1 LVNDADLRKHIIE
14 YNMQRPQGCDITICH
29 APLRSIYFGFGGIV
43 TTCCFNRNYVLGKYP
58 ENSLDEIIHGEKR
71 KLLQQHLDRI
81 DFSIGCKY
89 CKDMIAAH
97 NFMSVNARFSDNFP
111 EQSDF
116 PSKMEF
122 ELDNTCNLKC
132 EMCNAKFSSA
142 HDNGR
147 RTVAPYDN
155 EDFIKQLKPFIPYL
169 IETKFLGGEPF
180 MSDLYPKIWESIIEL
195 NPKCKIRMQSNGTI
209 LNDKIKSILQRGNFQ
224 IGLSIDTLNPERY
237 AKIRNGAKLE
247 KTLENLE
254 FFNHICKKNGDY
266 INISVCPMK
275 ENRFDIPELV
285 KFCNDKNIFIY
296 FNSVSTEN
304 FTISELSV
312 QEIDELIDYYK
323 RNNPK
328 GYNYIS
334 IHNHIAFSNL
344 IKSIEYIKE
353 QCEQSKIQYEYMNE
367 MIPCTRKEYKEIVLS
382 IISSTP
388 DIKYDETIW
397 DYIPEKFSIR
407 RNDYLYMKNNK
418 PIWDLKEFFS
428 QSTENQIKY
437 IKEFFQEY

>member
-1 LVNDADLRKHIIE
+1 
-14 YNMQRPQGCDITICH
+14 
-29 APLRSIYFGFGGIV
+29 
-43 TTCCFNRNYVLGKYP
+43 
-58 ENSLDEIIHGEKR
+58 
-71 KLLQQHLDRI
+71 
-81 DFSIGCKY
+81 
-89 CKDMIAAH
+89 
-97 NFMSVNARFSDNFP
+97 
-111 EQSDF
+111 
-116 PSKMEF
+116 
-122 ELDNTCNLKC
+122 
-132 EMCNAKFSSA
+132 
-142 HDNGR
+142 
-147 RTVAPYDN
+147 
-155 EDFIKQLKPFIPYL
+155 
-169 IETKFLGGEPF
+169 
-180 MSDLYPKIWESIIEL
+180 
-195 NPKCKIRMQSNGTI
+195 
-209 LNDKIKSILQRGNFQ
+209 
-224 IGLSIDTLNPERY
+224 
-237 AKIRNGAKLE
+237 
-247 KTLENLE
+247 
-254 FFNHICKKNGDY
+254 
-266 INISVCPMK
+266 MK